1 MSKQRHII
9 TLALVAASTTAFA
22 HQDHGL
28 GVQGSKQSQ
37 DGGQE
42 GQRLFGGTRV
52 SYSDALSIG
61 KGRYFSYVRTSGKGA
76 IAAVGV
82 KFNRATLEALPTDP
96 VTDAKTCFDLN
107 NDNDVDLH
115 EECVGGHARTL
126 YFPANQS
133 PFKSITINW
142 EPHGHVPA
150 DVYDRPH
157 FDFHFYM
164 ISDIER
170 NKIIPGACP
179 GLVNCAV
186 SAKAA
191 LPIPARYVHPD
202 FFNTN
207 LVYAHMGN
215 HYADK
220 TSPEFNGK
228 KFTHT
233 FILGSFDSR
242 VTFYEPMVALDY
254 LLTEPNQCSPIK
266 QPQAFAAAGW
276 YPTQYCIRYDR
287 FTRWYDVS
295 LSGFQYRKA
304 G

>member
-1 MSKQRHII
+1 MTYQRRIT
-9 TLALVAASTTAFA
+9 TLAILAATAATAAVA
-22 HQDHGL
+22 HNGDDHG
-28 GVQGSKQSQ
+28 GGSG
-37 DGGQE
+37 GGQQE
-42 GQRLFGGTRV
+42 PKGGAKIR
-52 SYSDALSIG
+52 YGDALSIG
-61 KGRYFSYVRTSGKGA
+61 KGRYHAYVRTGSNGE
-76 IAAVGV
+76 VTSLGV
-82 KFNRATLEALPTDP
+82 KFHRATLRDLPMKP

-107 NDNDVDLH
+107 NDNEVDLH
-115 EECVGGHARTL
+115 DECVGGHSRTL
-126 YFPANQS
+126 YFGPNPT

-170 NKIIPGACP
+170 NQIIPGACP

-186 SAKAA
+186 AAKAA
-191 LPIPARYVHPD
+191 LPIPAKHVHPD

-228 KFTHT
+228 TFSHT
-233 FILGSFDSR
+233 FILGSFAGK
-242 VTFYEPMVALDY
+242 VTFFEPMVALDY
-254 LLTEPNQCSPIK
+254 LQSEPNQCTPIK
-266 QPQAFAAAGW
+266 QPQAYAAAGY
-276 YPTQYCIRYDR
+276 YPTKYCIRYDKHSK
-287 FTRWYDVS
+287 FYDVS
-295 LSGFQYRKA
+295 LAGFQYRSA